1 MAGTG
6 QSMKPE
12 AEKDTQYKSALKEYV
27 ASPGEAGLGRA
38 YELGRAA
45 LAEGQ
50 SLLDLAARHQ
60 TALTGILDGETARKN
75 EERFVQAAAA
85 AFFAEYLSPFEMALR
100 GFQEANATLR
110 RMNDTLEHETRRIAH
125 ALHDDAGQ
133 LLISVRIAI
142 AEIADAA
149 EPVVRHHL
157 SEVTGLLDQV
167 EEHLRRFSHELRP
180 TMLDDLGLVP
190 AVEFLIQGVS
200 KRSGL
205 RVTLH
210 SSLSKR
216 LPPPF
221 ETALYRVVQE
231 ALTNIAK
238 HARATHANVLFDR
251 DGILLRCLIEDN
263 GIGFDVPGTLDAH
276 GPKGLGL
283 LGIRERV
290 NAIGGSIRIDSAP
303 GRGTKVQVMVR
314 LED

>member
-1 MAGTG
+1 
-6 QSMKPE
+6 MKPE
-12 AEKDTQYKSALKEYV
+12 AKWEIQYKSALKEYV

-50 SLLDLAARHQ
+50 GLLDSAVRHQ
-60 TALTGILDGETARKN
+60 TAVTGILEDEAVKKN
-75 EERFVQAAAA
+75 EEQSLEAAA

-110 RMNDTLEHETRRIAH
+110 RMNDTLEQETRRIAH

-133 LLISVRIAI
+133 LLISVRIAL
-142 AEIADAA
+142 AEISSAA

-157 SEVTGLLDQV
+157 NEVTGLLDQV

-205 RVTLH
+205 HVAVQSTLTR
-210 SSLSKR
+210 R

-231 ALTNIAK
+231 ALTNITK
-238 HARATHANVLFDR
+238 HARATHATVLLER

-263 GIGFDVPGTLDAH
+263 GIGFDVPGILGSL

-290 NAIGGSIRIDSAP
+290 NAIGGSIRIDSGP
-303 GRGTKVQVMVR
+303 GRGTKLHIMVR

>member
-1 MAGTG
+1 MADTG

-12 AEKDTQYKSALKEYV
+12 AEWDIQYKSALKEYV
-27 ASPGEAGLGRA
+27 ASPGEAGLRRA
-38 YELGRAA
+38 YDLGRAA

-50 SLLDLAARHQ
+50 SLLDSAARHQ
-60 TALTGILDGETARKN
+60 TALTGIFEDEAVRKN
-75 EERFVQAAAA
+75 EERSFQAA

-100 GFQEANATLR
+100 GFQEAIATLR
-110 RMNDTLEHETRRIAH
+110 RMNDTLEQETRRIAH

-133 LLISVRIAI
+133 LLISVRIAL
-142 AEIADAA
+142 AEISDAA
-149 EPVVRHHL
+149 EPVVRHRL

-190 AVEFLIQGVS
+190 AMEFLIQGVS
-200 KRSGL
+200 KRSCL

-210 SSLSKR
+210 SSLTRR
-216 LPPPF
+216 LPPSF

-231 ALTNIAK
+231 SLTNITK
-238 HARATHANVLFDR
+238 HARATHANVLLEQE
-251 DGILLRCLIEDN
+251 GILLRCLIEDN
-263 GIGFDVPGTLDAH
+263 GIGFDVPVILDSG

-303 GRGTKVQVMVR
+303 GRGTKLYVMVR